1 MTNSIVDVA
10 QVALKGLTDRRTA
23 ITDNMSNIN
32 TPGYLAK
39 TSDFE
44 TNLKRA
50 LGGDTSVNVLA
61 RRGISMTPT
70 NMNGNNVDMDNE
82 TVSAIETQLRY
93 STMIEIVNSKF
104 RGLRT
109 AMGN

>member
-1 MTNSIVDVA
+1 MTSVVDVA
-10 QVALKGLTDRRTA
+10 QVALRGLADRRQT

-50 LGGDTSVNVLA
+50 LGGDTTVNVMA

-70 NMNGNNVDMDNE
+70 NTNGNNVDMDNE
-82 TVSAIETQLRY
+82 TVSAIETQLKY
-93 STMIEIVNSKF
+93 QTMIEIVNSKF
-104 RGLRT
+104 RGLRG
-109 AMGN
+109 AMVTS